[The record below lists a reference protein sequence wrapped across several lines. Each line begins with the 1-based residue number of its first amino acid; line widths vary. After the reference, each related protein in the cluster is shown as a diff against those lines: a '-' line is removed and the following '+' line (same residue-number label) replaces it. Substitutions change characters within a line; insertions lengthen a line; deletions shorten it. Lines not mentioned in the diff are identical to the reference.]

1 MVIEVPVP
9 QPGLPAVTRRAIS
22 GNFAETSLRLEV
34 IEAAIA
40 LLDRY
45 ALGNG
50 VADDNMLQLTTGVDA
65 VVAFDSAGTG
75 FNSTIVVAAGT
86 VSLDLSAFINV
97 QMVLD
102 VDNLDTNNT
111 TEFALQLLTDQDVF
125 VAELRDS
132 IELQGNQAFAS
143 IGASFDVDDVP
154 IGYKFRMVMQQPAGV
169 GALVEIV
176 NYRLRVEWSSRPRES
191 AAQEGTIEIIVI
203 GSVGP

>member
-132 IELQGNQAFAS
+132 IELQGN
-143 IGASFDVDDVP
+143 
-154 IGYKFRMVMQQPAGV
+154 
-169 GALVEIV
+169 
-176 NYRLRVEWSSRPRES
+176 
-191 AAQEGTIEIIVI
+191 
-203 GSVGP
+203 